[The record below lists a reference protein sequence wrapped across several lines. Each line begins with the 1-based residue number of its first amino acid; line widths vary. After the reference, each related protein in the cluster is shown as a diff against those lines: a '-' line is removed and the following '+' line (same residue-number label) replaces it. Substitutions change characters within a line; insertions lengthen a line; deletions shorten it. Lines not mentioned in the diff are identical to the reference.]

1 VCNFIVY
8 RTRLSMDEDKW
19 VGERHDT
26 LRQINGSWR
35 IAERR
40 VYLDEAVLKSKNL
53 SVFL

>member
-1 VCNFIVY
+1 VF

-19 VGERHDT
+19 GGERQDT
-26 LRQINGSWR
+26 LRRVGDAWK
-35 IAERR
+35 IAERK